1 MWSEL
6 NPEKDHPA
14 SRHKPESSVST
25 FCPQLEV
32 IVVCFIILPGAR
44 AAATVNRI
52 LSGYM
57 IIYNKSWFVNSNPS
71 QTFEL
76 AYLLLLTSSCY
87 RHGQQTHDIGWYRLR
102 RNRWKNRSKTTIF
115 SLFHLGTLTLC

>member
-6 NPEKDHPA
+6 NPKKDHPA

-44 AAATVNRI
+44 AAATVNRT

-57 IIYNKSWFVNSNPS
+57 IIYNKSWFVNSN

-76 AYLLLLTSSCY
+76 AYLLVAAIDMDNKLTTLGGTASDVTV
-87 RHGQQTHDIGWYRLR
+87 GKIAVRLQ
-102 RNRWKNRSKTTIF
+102 F
-115 SLFHLGTLTLC
+115 SLSSI